1 MLPQLTRHKRH
12 RIRQNEARLAAGLAW
27 SEQGWVFCNAVG
39 KPIEVG
45 NMIRRS
51 FRPLLVKA
59 GLPIM
64 KFHELRH
71 SAASLLLSMGVHP
84 KIVQEL
90 LGHSTVSITL
100 DIYSHALPSL
110 QEEAINRLNTLLSKQ
125 A

>member
-1 MLPQLTRHKRH
+1 MVAFVRALVP
-12 RIRQNEARLAAGLAW
+12 AP
-27 SEQGWVFCNAVG
+27 SG
-39 KPIEVG
+39 KSGITHHEV
-45 NMIRRS
+45 
-51 FRPLLVKA
+51 
-59 GLPIM
+59 
-64 KFHELRH
+64 HELRH

-110 QEEAINRLNTLLSKQ
+110 QEEAINRLNALLSKQ